1 MQNVTFDGV
10 DGVFIPESEFMYIK
24 EVIKNNNLL
33 LVALLD
39 AVNKSDRSCFDYLL
53 DLE

>member
-1 MQNVTFDGV
+1 MENVNFDGI
-10 DGVFIPESEFMYIK
+10 DGVFIPDKEFMYIK

-39 AVNKSDRSCFDYLL
+39 AVHKSDRSCFDYLL